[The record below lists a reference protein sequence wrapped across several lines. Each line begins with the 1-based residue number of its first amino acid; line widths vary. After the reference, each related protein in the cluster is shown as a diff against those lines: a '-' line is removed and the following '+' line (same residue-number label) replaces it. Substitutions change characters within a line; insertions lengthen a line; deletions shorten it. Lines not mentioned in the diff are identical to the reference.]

1 MDIEIKRGYCYTIFW
16 KEDSLFRRGVESVIC
31 FRCGKSVP
39 EGGVCPYCGQDLSAA
54 SPAATEAAP
63 ADSQASVP
71 PAPLP
76 EKKRRSVA
84 GPLAVGAAA
93 VLARGV
99 PGSWRKKVGRR
110 LAVGA
115 LADALRRVRFVF
127 RGGSAGPQAAA
138 YGPQRGALVLA
149 GSGDLGAA
157 VRLYGCRAVP
167 GRRKF
172 PPDEPGFCLSVSAG
186 RAWRGGPRKGAA
198 MPREGQRHD
207 HIVGGRH

>member
-54 SPAATEAAP
+54 SPATEAAP

-93 VLARGV
+93 VLAAVCLALG
-99 PGSWRKKVGRR
+99 GRR
-110 LAVGA
+110 LVDGLPLAPLLTLCGVFALFFVGD
-115 LADALRRVRFVF
+115 LLGHKQLRMARSV
-127 RGGSAGPQAAA
+127 GHWCLL
-138 YGPQRGALVLA
+138 ALVT
-149 GSGDLGAA
+149 SGLLCA
-157 VRLYGCRAVP
+157 C
-167 GRRKF
+167 KI
-172 PPDEPGFCLSVSAG
+172 G
-186 RAWRGGPRKGAA
+186 RASCGER
-198 MPREGQRHD
+198 
-207 HIVGGRH
+207 V